1 MTLKE
6 VVILTDQEVV
16 VELEVEM
23 PIMEVSGAVL
33 GLYQW
38 AGQSISVDSL
48 VARKDS
54 VKEIVREQEIIQE
67 KQRELE

>member
-1 MTLKE
+1 MAT
-6 VVILTDQEVV
+6 
-16 VELEVEM
+16 
-23 PIMEVSGAVL
+23 PIMEVSRVVHR
-33 GLYQW
+33 LYHW

-54 VKEIVREQEIIQE
+54 IKEIVREQEISQE